1 MTLSQAT
8 EMPNELPCREDLE
21 AIIEKHESG
30 KLELGLYILG
40 GKIEIPTSKERGI
53 SRVSWLKLNINRL
66 TQPREL
72 IISNRNQAID
82 DWLDYKLK

>member
-8 EMPNELPCREDLE
+8 QMPNELPCREDLE
-21 AIIEKHESG
+21 AIIKKHESG
-30 KLELGLYILG
+30 ELELGWYVLD
-40 GKIEIPTSKERGI
+40 GKIEIPTSKERGM
-53 SRVSWLKLNINRL
+53 SRISWLKLNINRL

-72 IISNRNQAID
+72 IISNRRQAID